1 MHVPFKVILFFSVL
15 VTRKRRHRGVK
26 YLDLEQHD
34 GAEIH
39 TEGRVALMLCCPAIG
54 GEGRCGYT
62 FVDLQTQSRDTAPP
76 PTPALGCFLGGKH
89 EDSKVLQWFLRT
101 VSLIEHPPWFPKFNQ
116 AWNSFLLLKNPMSFF
131 FFFGHAVQH
140 VGS

>member
-1 MHVPFKVILFFSVL
+1 MHGPFKVILFFSVL
-15 VTRKRRHRGVK
+15 VTRKTRLHGVK

-54 GEGRCGYT
+54 GGGKHGYT

-76 PTPALGCFLGGKH
+76 PTSALGCFLGGQH
-89 EDSKVLQWFLRT
+89 EDSEVLQCF
-101 VSLIEHPPWFPKFNQ
+101 
-116 AWNSFLLLKNPMSFF
+116 
-131 FFFGHAVQH
+131 
-140 VGS
+140 